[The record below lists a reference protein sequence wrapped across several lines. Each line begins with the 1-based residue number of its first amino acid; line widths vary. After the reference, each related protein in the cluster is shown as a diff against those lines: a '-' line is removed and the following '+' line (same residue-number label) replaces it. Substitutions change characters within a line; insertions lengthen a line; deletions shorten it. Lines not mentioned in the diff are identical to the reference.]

1 MLKQLGSNYVFT
13 SDEDAEMRVS
23 FDANAR
29 DRKSIMKS
37 RKARR
42 EFVLELIGTEDLENP
57 GRCTCSH
64 CANDWDCC
72 GRMVPGR
79 IELRARTGGLV
90 AVQHYSRNI

>member
-29 DRKSIMKS
+29 DRKRVLKN
-37 RKARR
+37 RRTRR
-42 EFVLELIGTEDLENP
+42 ELAVELKIDGTLEGE
-57 GRCTCSH
+57 GCQCSH
-64 CANDWDCC
+64 CRNDWDCC

-79 IELRARTGGLV
+79 VEIRARPGGLV